1 MKTTPIPVKFDR
13 QGHSCN
19 FYAGF
24 GPTGAARGRHACAQA
39 WPEEHSSRPIG
50 SAGPPCCARIS
61 EHRRRL
67 RVPSF
72 PRAQL
77 AGPSKALLVAS
88 QRSLHNA
95 PIFRLLLKVAVNGT
109 HQCDFLNF
117 CGAFMPQ
124 HTRASARKLSVLSFA
139 RSGRHSR
146 LNRRR
151 MGFRCLFGTED
162 LQVCLGNFE
171 QSSGVNL
178 PG

>member
-1 MKTTPIPVKFDR
+1 MYDSVLIY
-13 QGHSCN
+13 S
-19 FYAGF
+19 
-24 GPTGAARGRHACAQA
+24 RHHASQQTASLFF
-39 WPEEHSSRPIG
+39 SSRSG
-50 SAGPPCCARIS
+50 CRIT
-61 EHRRRL
+61 HCF
-67 RVPSF
+67 RVAKGVWAF
-72 PRAQL
+72 RYVCWNA
-77 AGPSKALLVAS
+77 ALDCHVAS
-88 QRSLHNA
+88 QRSLHYA

-109 HQCDFLNF
+109 HQCDFLIF